1 MKAQT
6 LEKDVKKVAIEFGLK
21 DGNAIV
27 RSNITSES
35 FKKGGAYFGY
45 IRPEEAPSG
54 VYYDVS
60 FVIFP

>member
-6 LEKDVKKVAIEFGLK
+6 LEKDVKKVAVEFGLK

-35 FKKGGAYFGY
+35 LKREVLILA
-45 IRPEEAPSG
+45 I
-54 VYYDVS
+54 
-60 FVIFP
+60 

>member
-6 LEKDVKKVAIEFGLK
+6 LEKDVKKVAVEFGLK

-35 FKKGGAYFGY
+35 FKKGGAYFGLY
-45 IRPEEAPSG
+45 KTRR
-54 VYYDVS
+54 S
-60 FVIFP
+60 FLRGLL